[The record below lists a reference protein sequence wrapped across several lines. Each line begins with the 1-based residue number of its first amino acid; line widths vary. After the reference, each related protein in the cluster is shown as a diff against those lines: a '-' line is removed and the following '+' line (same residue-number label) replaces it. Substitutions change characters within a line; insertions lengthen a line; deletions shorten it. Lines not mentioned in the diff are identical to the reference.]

1 MTELEEALKKF
12 QKNKI
17 NLNAAIP
24 FKEGNQSKI
33 YKIQTEF
40 NTFIYKV
47 PAGSNFIIKTINAFL
62 IKREYKVLKQ
72 IQHIKGVPEV
82 FFYNK
87 GIFMKFY
94 KGVNIRDF
102 MNMHTKIKV
111 EFHSQLLETIQNL
124 HNEGIAHCDLK
135 RKENILI
142 LDDQSFVI
150 LDFGISYRY
159 RNRIFKPLFNL
170 LKQTDLNAYIKIKY
184 DKNYNHLS
192 DDDKKIYKL
201 TRIEKILKKHLS

>member
-1 MTELEEALKKF
+1 MTEHEEALKRF
-12 QKNKI
+12 RQNKI
-17 NLNAAIP
+17 NLNSAIP

-40 NTFIYKV
+40 DTFIYKL
-47 PAGSNFIIKTINAFL
+47 PSGSNFIVKTINAFL
-62 IKREYKVLKQ
+62 IKREYKILKR

-94 KGVNIRDF
+94 NGVNIRDF
-102 MNMHTKIKV
+102 MNIHTEIKN
-111 EFHSQLLETIQNL
+111 EFYAQLLQTIQNL
-124 HNEGIAHCDLK
+124 HNMGIAHCDLK

-142 LDDQSFVI
+142 LEDQSFVI
-150 LDFGISYRY
+150 LDFGISYRC
-159 RNRIFKPLFNL
+159 RNRFFQPLFNL

-201 TRIEKILKKHLS
+201 TRIEKILKKYFF

>member
-1 MTELEEALKKF
+1 MTEHEEALKRF
-12 QKNKI
+12 RQNKL
-17 NLNAAIP
+17 NLNSTIP
-24 FKEGNQSKI
+24 FREGNQSKI
-33 YKIQTEF
+33 YKIHSEF
-40 NTFIYKV
+40 DTFIYKV
-47 PAGSNFIIKTINAFL
+47 PAGSNFIVKTINAFL

-82 FFYNK
+82 FSYNK

-94 KGVNIRDF
+94 EGVNIRDF
-102 MNMHTKIKV
+102 MNSNTKIKN
-111 EFHSQLLETIQNL
+111 EFHAQLLQTIQDL
-124 HNEGIAHCDLK
+124 HSEGIAHCDLK

-142 LDDQSFVI
+142 LNDQSFVI

-159 RNRIFKPLFNL
+159 RNRLFKPLFNL

-184 DKNYNHLS
+184 DKNYNNLS

-201 TRIEKILKKHLS
+201 TRIEKILKKYFS

>member
-12 QKNKI
+12 RQNKL

-72 IQHIKGVPEV
+72 IQHIKGVPKV

-102 MNMHTKIKV
+102 MNTPTKIKV
-111 EFHSQLLETIQNL
+111 EFHSQLLEIIQNL

-142 LDDQSFVI
+142 LEDQSFVI

-170 LKQTDLNAYIKIKY
+170 LKQTDLNAYNKIKY
-184 DKNYNHLS
+184 DKNYSHLS
-192 DDDKKIYKL
+192 DDDKKIYRL

>member
-102 MNMHTKIKV
+102 MNTHTKIKV

-159 RNRIFKPLFNL
+159 RNRIFKPLFKL